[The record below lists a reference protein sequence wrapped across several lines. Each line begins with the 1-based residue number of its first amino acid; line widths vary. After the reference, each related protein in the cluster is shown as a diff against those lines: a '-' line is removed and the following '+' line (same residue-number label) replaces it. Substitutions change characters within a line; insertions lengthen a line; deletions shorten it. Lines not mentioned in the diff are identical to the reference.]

1 MKKKKKRTKVKP
13 ELPVKYYVNI
23 KFTDEEVKRINKR
36 LAELNSI
43 EYAKIDIMV

>member
-1 MKKKKKRTKVKP
+1 MKKKRTKVKP

-23 KFTDEEVKRINKR
+23 QFTDEEVKRINKR

-43 EYAKIDIMV
+43 EHAKIEITV